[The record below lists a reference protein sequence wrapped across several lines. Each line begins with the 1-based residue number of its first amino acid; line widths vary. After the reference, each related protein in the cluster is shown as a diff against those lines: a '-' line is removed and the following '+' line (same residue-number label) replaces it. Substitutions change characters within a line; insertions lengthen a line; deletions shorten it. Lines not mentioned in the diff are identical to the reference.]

1 MENVKQ
7 PLRNRGLTAKQERFV
22 TEYLTDLN
30 ATAAAGR
37 AGYKDPN
44 IGRQV
49 ITKDNVRAAID
60 EGKRARA
67 ERTEITADLVV
78 QETWKNYQRCVEAE
92 EFSAANKALELLGR
106 HTGAFPKNM
115 NTVDQTT
122 TQSPSPSSSSPIKSI
137 RPLTET
143 VDRDGQ

>member
-22 TEYLTDLN
+22 TEYLSDLN

-44 IGRQV
+44 IGRQL
-49 ITKDNVRAAID
+49 ITKNNVRAAID

-106 HTGAFPKNM
+106 HTGAFPNKHEHSGPN
-115 NTVDQTT
+115 NGAIPITFIEFADQEDPT
-122 TQSPSPSSSSPIKSI
+122 PDGDSSA
-137 RPLTET
+137 
-143 VDRDGQ
+143 